1 MPLYL
6 YQAAYTPESAAAQ
19 IREPA
24 DRFEAVRPAFE
35 AMGGKIVVGGYPFGE
50 YDMLAKGVLRIRC
63 TWVPAGA
70 TPRCLPFRNRPG

>member
-6 YQAAYTPESAAAQ
+6 YQAAYTPESVAAQ

-35 AMGGKIVVGGYPFGE
+35 AIGGKIVVGGYPLLRAFGPIVLG
-50 YDMLAKGVLRIRC
+50 LAEHPVRRS
-63 TWVPAGA
+63 V
-70 TPRCLPFRNRPG
+70 